1 MHFFHHFFLFFKIM
15 ILVTT
20 YYIPNDKQRL
30 LEINRCLYKNY
41 NNKYIKK
48 IYLLNDY
55 NYDLP
60 FEDKNNKIET
70 IIINSK
76 NEKLK
81 YSDAIHFINEKLTN
95 NICILSNS
103 DIYFDN
109 SLSKINNLN
118 ITNNFFALLRYD
130 EDLKGNKILFK
141 RHNIP
146 RDDSQDSWIFRSP
159 LNIDLQK
166 LDFTLG
172 TPGCDSIFA
181 NIVHNSSIKVSNP
194 CYDIITTHVH
204 NNNYRTYTEC
214 NVLHGIYAL
223 LTPCKLGE
231 YPNIN
236 FIDY

>member
-1 MHFFHHFFLFFKIM
+1 M
-15 ILVTT
+15 
-20 YYIPNDKQRL
+20 Q
-30 LEINRCLYKNY
+30 
-41 NNKYIKK
+41 
-48 IYLLNDY
+48 
-55 NYDLP
+55 
-60 FEDKNNKIET
+60 
-70 IIINSK
+70 
-76 NEKLK
+76 
-81 YSDAIHFINEKLTN
+81 FINQKLTN

-204 NNNYRTYTEC
+204 NNNFRTYTDSD
-214 NVLHGIYAL
+214 VLHGIYAL
-223 LTPCKLGE
+223 LTPCKLGQ